1 MFPKTK
7 LVRDKVDQLPPRT
20 WDQDRKIVFRKAD
33 EREYADLMAAKVSEE
48 ADEVRKCIQTK
59 DRTGVVAELADL
71 AEITTEVMRFYSI
84 KPEELQAAVDQKA
97 TERGT
102 FATRLV
108 RVEHD
113 EPGR

>member
-20 WDQDRKIVFRKAD
+20 WDKDRKIMFRKAD
-33 EREYADLMAAKVSEE
+33 DREYSDLMAAKIAEE
-48 ADEVRKCIQTK
+48 AEEVCRCIQTK

-71 AEITTEVMRFYSI
+71 AEITTEIMRFYSI

-97 TERGT
+97 AERGT

-108 RVEHD
+108 RVED